1 MSHVTL
7 ADKIRCGFLILNSS
21 HSDDSNI
28 SFRSMNGDRP
38 LVVLVPV
45 GLLREYRMLCSPM
58 KNVVVYPWEKA
69 LHQGGRTF
77 TEMVDILFEARGI
90 DTLMKRL
97 EDIPHGQLPQQV
109 RQRLQSLD
117 TLPTLPTVVMRVIE
131 MVSGLSQDVEVFED
145 ENEVLKEW
153 QSV

>member
-1 MSHVTL
+1 
-7 ADKIRCGFLILNSS
+7 
-21 HSDDSNI
+21 
-28 SFRSMNGDRP
+28 
-38 LVVLVPV
+38 
-45 GLLREYRMLCSPM
+45 
-58 KNVVVYPWEKA
+58 
-69 LHQGGRTF
+69 
-77 TEMVDILFEARGI
+77 
-90 DTLMKRL
+90 MKRV